1 MAEFKLGR
9 IKFVWKGTWAATTSY
24 VVDDVVNNGG
34 KSYICVINHT
44 ASAQFV
50 TDKSAIPT
58 KWELVSDGQTW
69 RGNWAPSTY
78 YNLGDLVKYGGI
90 VYTCKTVH
98 TSGTNVSPT
107 YLGLEAD
114 QNKWDTFATS
124 YNWTGSWVTNTKYRL
139 NDFVQYG
146 GVTYICTTP
155 HISAATSTLGL
166 EADIGNW
173 EVFNE
178 GISYLGTWSSSSV
191 RYKLNDVVKYGANL
205 WICVTDHTSSA
216 TFDIAKFDIFVNGL
230 QFEDNWSNATTY
242 QIGDVVTYGGYAYIA
257 KQNHTN
263 QIPSTA
269 ALYWDLFTTG
279 FSFKGDWSGS
289 NTYKP
294 GDVVRRGGYTYISIL
309 DGINQAPPNA
319 TYWQVLNGGMKFIST
334 SGTYNGVSGTN
345 IGAGGTSATFN
356 VVRSNTVYA
365 VTLPGAT
372 TGSGYSI
379 GNQIKILGS
388 NLGGISPA
396 NDLIITVT
404 SVSGGAING
413 LSFSGISVTWTSG
426 NTYLLGDVVLWGV
439 SSYLCVSAHVAITG
453 NRPDNDTTGSVWN
466 LLAGGTEQSV
476 LTTQG
481 DMFYYGPT
489 GPTRLPIG
497 VDGQVLRVKNGFPD
511 WEFYGLINNI
521 VYVSPTGEDG
531 PASLGYGQS
540 IDKPWN
546 SVRFACQQIEN
557 GYLNKNAQTLI
568 AKNKQF
574 LMKEISNW
582 VQYTYTV
589 NVTSINVA
597 NSSFVVAST
606 ATLSANMPISFTGTA
621 GGITAG
627 TTYYIKAILS
637 STEFSISNSL
647 VNGVASTT
655 RALSGSGT
663 NVGSLVYD
671 AVKCQRDVG
680 LIVDAVAFDISHG
693 GNSKTVEAAMSYYTA
708 AGNAY
713 ITTNF
718 GQQAIQ
724 TAAAYTYLTT
734 LLGNVLANTA
744 PSLNY
749 QTLNSVAVTAN
760 QIIDTSLTAETGSTS
775 LVGTL
780 VNIITNGIL
789 AKTSTAVPAPTYPN
803 TTISVKTGTYF
814 EILPMVLPSYTAV
827 VGDELRSTV
836 IQPATAI
843 AALATDTDKTISA
856 LERIKFVIP
865 TLVANSTVTPT
876 SGNSATQVTTL
887 PAGSTGSTAAIASVV
902 TVSEIMYDI
911 INNGISEA
919 PAFVLP
925 TLTGYNNSF
934 LAGYGDGKAQIVQN
948 YAFIKAEIS
957 AYLNVNF
964 NAVWTALGAGGQA
977 NCQRDVGYLLDAL
990 QFDMTYGGNIQTLIA
1005 GSAYYSFSNLTIAST
1020 EKTATVAAYTR
1031 LKAIIGDIARKVSVT
1046 PTAGNAVTQVTGGT
1060 AGSAGSGTFAQA
1072 RSQDIIDW
1080 INNGVAP
1087 STVAPTAG
1095 LALADTG
1102 RKAAYDA
1109 LQASK
1114 AEIQADAVVWVKKYF
1129 QNLNFD
1135 TAVCSRDAGLI
1146 VDAISF
1152 DTAFGSNLNSIIA
1165 GRSYWRAL
1173 TSTAIVRT
1181 LQKDAE
1187 LGAVNFIKHKAKAIA
1202 GAGASAQAVNVINDI
1217 IGTIKGGA
1225 VPRYTWPDY
1234 TGVDAE
1240 DAAAAKLLWI
1250 NKEFIKAETI
1260 AYITATYPSAVYKSD
1275 ITNRNVGYIVDALRY
1290 DLTYGG
1296 NYASRQMGL
1305 SYFIGSTLF
1314 IESGLSSV
1322 QILATFANLKTI
1334 VQDIANGGLSAYTPL
1349 QVGVT
1354 YISGT
1359 AGDSTS
1365 STNVGTLVEVI
1376 RTTISNGNGTAPSE
1390 TLPGT
1395 GWVATELT
1403 NANSALASART
1414 TIRTSVITYITSNFP
1429 ALTYDSTAFSTNV
1442 GYIID
1447 TIGYDAMFAANYRSI
1462 VNGISYY
1469 GNQSSLISTSD
1480 KKVAAIA
1487 ALNYLKIQIETTLAI
1502 YPTALASA
1510 KKNMQ
1515 VIINIL
1521 DKGTTEATEVNGT
1534 ITYNNTLGTIKGAEI
1549 IRANKT
1555 FLATEATAWITNRYS
1570 ATTASITS
1578 NVITLTGNHN
1588 FVVGDRLVFSAS
1600 GAFPAVGG
1608 ITFGTV
1614 YYVASVPG
1622 TATITLKDVNGT
1634 AVTLTDATGAMLV
1647 RYDYIIADCQRDM
1660 TEYVD
1665 AIVSDLMFVGNYKGF
1680 RAAQLYRNAV
1690 LGSKA
1695 ENMFLVANG
1704 SGLRNC
1710 TLSGLEGT
1718 LTNPNSFNTK
1728 RPTAGSYVALN
1739 PGFGPNDKSAWVLS
1753 RSHYSQNV
1761 TMFGTGCSGAKID
1774 AALHAGGNKSM
1785 VKNDFT
1791 TIISDGIGVWCTGS
1805 GSLTELVS
1813 VFNYYGYAGY
1823 LAELGGKI
1831 RATNGNSS
1839 YGTYGVIAE
1848 GVDTYEVPK
1857 YGTVDNRYNEAQ
1869 VGLTITDATTEV
1881 LRLEY
1886 SNAGTNYTNNSPVI
1900 NGSGYNAL
1908 AVGDEFRDGA
1918 LFEAR
1923 IIDKNDGNG
1932 VGGTSYASFA
1942 NAAQSSIIGEITLAA
1957 TDTTLTDGY
1966 NGMRVQITAGTGAG
1980 QFANILSFLNG
1991 SKVAKIYKDSFT
2003 TLTVTATT
2011 AGGNN
2016 LLTVA
2021 STATLYVGMPIYLG
2035 ADIGGLT
2042 KNTLYYVIAANF
2054 SATQFAVSTTS
2065 GGSAATTTLTS
2076 AQTVSLYAAGWDHVI
2091 AGKPVNNI
2099 PDLTSAYIV
2108 EPRVSYSLPGYT
2120 GTART
2125 MASTIAW
2132 EDVAYGAG
2140 KYVAVGATTV
2150 SNYSNDGITWASAGA
2165 LASSST
2171 WGSVVYGGGE
2181 GAVAI
2186 AIVGGL
2192 GGTGATFSV
2201 TLGEANTTGAALSD
2215 QVKSVTVL
2223 TGGQNYTTPPTIVF
2237 TGTGSGAKATCT
2249 VLNGKVISVSVTNFG
2264 SGYTAAPTATAA
2276 TDRLTGVTINSWG
2289 RNYNSAPTITFGYPA
2304 GLTPTAWIA
2313 LTSVTSGAYLVTTDG
2328 NIYQVTNSGTTATT
2342 KPVHTSGS
2350 ASDGSATLLWVA
2362 AQAVATANMT
2372 NNGVSSVTFTNF
2384 GSGYTSTPAVSIVDP
2399 AAKFVAISRV
2409 SAATCYQTALGLGG
2423 TWTAGTT
2430 TTGKTNLTGLAYG
2443 GGIYVG
2449 VGGTTGT
2456 ASAVSSTDGSTWID
2470 RSSAITAL
2478 TNGNY
2483 AGVAFGGNVFVA
2495 VSAGTGLTT
2504 SYSTN
2509 GVVWTKGGDLPIGF
2523 ISAVSIAYGNGRFVV
2538 LGTDGKIAYSYDKG
2552 VSWIQAP
2559 TCSGTTTSILSSSL
2573 TWNKIRYGQGTF
2585 FAIATGT
2592 IAATSRYGIN
2602 WTLRTMPGSSTSW
2615 KAVAFGNPSSKPLW
2629 VAISNTSGTIAGSI
2643 RTGAGAL
2650 GRIKVATGVVTETR
2664 LVEPGSGYPVGTV
2677 TGATGGATDAILT
2690 SDTTNLVDSQP
2701 VEFTGCTAAG
2711 LVENITYY
2719 VIGATIVANTSFKVS
2734 AVAGSSTPV
2743 DLTTASGLTGTYRAG
2758 PIWTITDPNK
2768 VKAVALRM
2776 RMGDGAL
2783 GSPSFTNRGL
2793 DNATATSVIT
2803 GDGYGDLYQASTFL
2817 NVANLFTIPIPGAN
2831 VEFASLPGVYF
2842 KLVSVTNVLG
2852 VAGNYTAQLQ
2862 INPGLTTLQAPT
2874 HGDIITTRLA
2884 YSQVRLTGHD
2894 FLYIGT
2900 GNKTKTNYPYVDPTS
2915 ASQANQAN
2923 SSGGGRVFFT
2933 STDQDGNFN
2942 VGNLFG
2948 VQQATGTA
2956 TLNASAFNLSGLNS
2970 LQLGAVSIGVGS
2982 AVITQFST
2990 DPYFTANSD
2999 NIVPTQRAI
3008 KAYIT
3013 AQIGGGSSSLNVNTL
3028 TSGVIY
3034 VANNTISTTSGQQ
3047 INVTSK
3053 MNFTGGIDGAPVALG
3068 FFMQR

>member
-9 IKFVWKGTWAATTSY
+9 IRFVWKGVWAATTSY
-24 VVDDVVNNGG
+24 VVDDVISNGG

-44 ASAQFV
+44 ASAAFA
-50 TDKSAIPT
+50 TDKGANPP
-58 KWELVSDGQTW
+58 KWQLVADGTSW
-69 RGNWAPSTY
+69 RGNWAPTTY

-90 VYTCKTVH
+90 VYICKTVH

-107 YLGLEAD
+107 WLGLEAD
-114 QNKWDTFATS
+114 QSKWDTFATS
-124 YNWTGSWVTNTKYRL
+124 YNWTGAWDTDTKYRL

-146 GVTYICTTP
+146 GVTYVCIGA

-166 EADIGNW
+166 EDDIGNW
-173 EVFNE
+173 QVFNE
-178 GISYLGTWSSSSV
+178 GITYLGDWSAGSV
-191 RYKLNDVVKYGANL
+191 RYKLNDVVKYGADL

-216 TFDIAKFDIFVNGL
+216 TFDNVKFEIFVNGL
-230 QFEDNWSNATTY
+230 QFEDSWDSATTY
-242 QIGDVVTYGGYAYIA
+242 QIGDVVTYGGYAYIS
-257 KQNHTN
+257 KQNHSN
-263 QIPSTA
+263 HVPSTSP
-269 ALYWDLFTTG
+269 LFWDLFTTG
-279 FSFKGDWSGS
+279 FSFQGEWSGS
-289 NTYKP
+289 TNYKL
-294 GDVVRRGGYTYISIL
+294 GDVVRRGGYTYVAIL
-309 DGINQAPPNA
+309 DGTNHAPPDL
-319 TYWQVLNGGMKFIST
+319 TYWEVLNSGLKFIST
-334 SGTYNGVSGTN
+334 AGTYTGVAGIN
-345 IGAGGTSATFN
+345 VGAGGSSATFN
-356 VVRSNTVYA
+356 VTRNDTVYTVA
-365 VTLPGAT
+365 IPG
-372 TGSGYSI
+372 GSI
-379 GNQIKILGS
+379 GTGYAIGNELKILGS
-388 NLGGISPA
+388 SVGGVSPA
-396 NDLIITVT
+396 NDITITV
-404 SVSGGAING
+404 SGVSGGAITGINH
-413 LSFSGISVTWTSG
+413 SGISVTWTSG
-426 NTYLLGDVVLWGV
+426 NTYILGDVVMWGV
-439 SSYLCVSAHVAITG
+439 SSYICVSAHVAVSG
-453 NRPDNDTTGSVWN
+453 NRPDNDVTATNWN
-466 LLAGGTEQSV
+466 LLAGGTEPAV

-481 DMFYYGPT
+481 DMFYYAANGPS
-489 GPTRLPIG
+489 RLPIG
-497 VDGQVLRVKNGFPD
+497 LDGQVLRVKNGYPV
-511 WEFYGLINNI
+511 WEFYGLVNNI

-531 PASLGYGQS
+531 PAGLGYGQT
-540 IDKPWN
+540 IDKPWS
-546 SVRFACQQIEN
+546 SVRFACQQVEN

-589 NVTSINVA
+589 NVTSINTS
-597 NSSFVVAST
+597 NSSFVVADT

-621 GGITAG
+621 GGVTAG
-627 TTYYIKAILS
+627 TTYYVKSVLS

-655 RALSGSGT
+655 RVLSGSGT

-671 AVKCQRDVG
+671 AVKCERDVG
-680 LIVDAVAFDISHG
+680 IIVDAVAFDISHG
-693 GNSKTVEAAMSYYTA
+693 GNSKTVAAAMSYYTA
-708 AGNAY
+708 AGSAY

-724 TAAAYTYLTT
+724 TAAAYTYLTM
-734 LLGNVLANTA
+734 LLGDVLENTA
-744 PSLNY
+744 PVDNY
-749 QTLNSVAVTAN
+749 QTLNSAAVTAD
-760 QIIDTSLTAETGSTS
+760 QIIDTSLVAETGTVS
-775 LVGTL
+775 LTGSL
-780 VNIITNGIL
+780 VNIITNGVL
-789 AKTSTAVPAPTYPN
+789 AGTSTAIPAPSYPN

-814 EILPMVLPSYTAV
+814 EILPIVVPSYTAV

-836 IQPATAI
+836 IQPARAI
-843 AALATDTDKTISA
+843 ENLATDTAKTISA
-856 LERIKFVIP
+856 LERIKSVIP
-865 TLVANSTVTPT
+865 TLVNNGTVTAT
-876 SGNSATQVTTL
+876 SGNTVTQVTTL
-887 PAGSTGSTAAIASVV
+887 PAGSAGSTAAVTTVV
-902 TVSEIMYDI
+902 ANSELMYDI
-911 INNGISEA
+911 INNGVSEI
-919 PAFVLP
+919 PAYVLP
-925 TLTGYNNSF
+925 TLTGYNTSF

-964 NAVWTALGAGGQA
+964 NAVWTALGVAGQA

-990 QFDMTYGGNIQTLIA
+990 QYDMTYGGNIQTLIA

-1020 EKTATVAAYTR
+1020 EKTATIAAYTR
-1031 LKAIIGDIARKVSVT
+1031 LKAIISDIAQKVSITV
-1046 PTAGNAVTQVTGGT
+1046 TAGNAVTQVTAGA
-1060 AGSAGSGTFAQA
+1060 AGSAGSGTFAQS

-1080 INNGVAP
+1080 ITNGVAP

-1109 LQASK
+1109 LQAAK
-1114 AEIQADAVVWVKKYF
+1114 AEIQSDAVVWVKKYF
-1129 QNLNFD
+1129 QSINFD

-1146 VDAISF
+1146 VDALSF
-1152 DTAFGSNLNSIIA
+1152 DVAFASNFNSIIA

-1173 TSTAIVRT
+1173 TSTAVVRT

-1187 LGAVNFIKHKAKAIA
+1187 LGAVNFIKYKAKAIA
-1202 GAGASAQAVNVINDI
+1202 GAGAGAQAVNVINDI
-1217 IGTIKGGA
+1217 VSTIKGGA

-1234 TGVDAE
+1234 TSVDAE
-1240 DAAAAKLLWI
+1240 DAAAAKLIWA

-1260 AYITATYPSAVYKSD
+1260 AYITATYPAVVYDQEVCKRD
-1275 ITNRNVGYIVDALRY
+1275 VGLVVDALRY

-1296 NYASRQMGL
+1296 NYASRQAGL
-1305 SYFIGSTLF
+1305 AYFTGATLMIGSGEVTATLAAYLNMK
-1314 IESGLSSV
+1314 S
-1322 QILATFANLKTI
+1322 I
-1334 VQDIANGGLSAYTPL
+1334 VQDIANGGTTAYTAL
-1349 QVGVT
+1349 QVNVPRIT
-1354 YISGT
+1354 GT
-1359 AGDSTS
+1359 AGDANSATA
-1365 STNVGTLVEVI
+1365 VGTLVEVI
-1376 RTTISNGNGTAPSE
+1376 RTTINTGTAPGE
-1390 TLPGT
+1390 TLPST
-1395 GWVATELT
+1395 SWVATELT
-1403 NANSALASART
+1403 NANSALASAKA
-1414 TIRTSVITYITSNFP
+1414 TIQASVISYIDTNFP
-1429 ALTYDSTAFSTNV
+1429 ALVYNSTTCSRDV
-1442 GYIID
+1442 GYIVD
-1447 TIGYDAMFAANYRSI
+1447 AIGFDAMMASNYRSI
-1462 VNGISYY
+1462 LNGISYY
-1469 GNQSSLISTSD
+1469 RAQASLVVGDQKEATL
-1480 KKVAAIA
+1480 AAF
-1487 ALNYLKIQIETTLAI
+1487 NHLKIQIETTLAI

-1510 KKNMQ
+1510 KKNMK
-1515 VIINIL
+1515 IIIDIL
-1521 DKGTTEATEVNGT
+1521 DKGVGETPEVNGSN
-1534 ITYNNTLGTIKGAEI
+1534 TYNNTLATIKGAEI

-1555 FLATEATAWITNRYS
+1555 FLANEATAWINTRYG

-1578 NVITLTGNHN
+1578 NVITMTGNHN
-1588 FVVGDRLVFSAS
+1588 FVVGDMVVFSIT
-1600 GAFPAVGG
+1600 GANVAIGG
-1608 ITFGTV
+1608 IVLGTV

-1622 TATITLKDVNGT
+1622 ATDITLEDATGT
-1634 AVTLTDATGAMLV
+1634 AVTLSDATGTMEVVYSYNSAL
-1647 RYDYIIADCQRDM
+1647 CQRDM
-1660 TEYVD
+1660 MEYID

-1680 RAAQLYRNAV
+1680 RAAQLYKNAV
-1690 LGSKA
+1690 GGSKK

-1710 TLSGLEGT
+1710 TLNGLEGT
-1718 LTNPNSFNTK
+1718 LTNPNDFNTK
-1728 RPTAGSYVALN
+1728 RPTAGAFVALN
-1739 PGFGPNDKSAWVLS
+1739 PGFGPNDRDAWVLN

-1791 TIISDGIGVWCTGS
+1791 TIISDGIGVWVTGS

-1848 GVDTYEVPK
+1848 GVDTFEVPK

-1869 VGLTITDATTEV
+1869 VGLTVTDSTTEV

-1886 SNAGTNYTNNSPVI
+1886 SNAGTGYTNNLPTISA
-1900 NGSGYNAL
+1900 SGYNAA

-1918 LFEAR
+1918 LYEAR

-1932 VGGTSYASFA
+1932 VGGTNYASFA
-1942 NAAQSSIIGEITLAA
+1942 NAAQNSLIGEITIAA

-1966 NGMRVQITAGTGAG
+1966 NGMRVQITAGTGSG
-1980 QFANILSFLNG
+1980 QYANILSYLNG
-1991 SKVAKIYKDSFT
+1991 SKVAKVYKDSFT
-2003 TLTVTATT
+2003 NLTVTATT

-2021 STATLYVGMPIYLG
+2021 STRTLYVGMPIYLG
-2035 ADIGGLT
+2035 SDIGGLL

-2065 GGSAATTTLTS
+2065 GGTAATTTLTS
-2076 AQTVSLYAAGWDHVI
+2076 GQTVTLYAAGWDHVLP
-2091 AGKPVNNI
+2091 GKTINNA
-2099 PDLTSAYIV
+2099 PDLTSAYII
-2108 EPRVSYSLPGYT
+2108 EPRITYTAPGYT
-2120 GTART
+2120 ATART
-2125 MASTIAW
+2125 MNNTTAW
-2132 EDVAYGAG
+2132 EDVVYGNG
-2140 KYVAVGATTV
+2140 KYVAIGATTV
-2150 SNYSNDGITWASAGA
+2150 ANYSNDGVTWASAGA

-2171 WGSVVYGGGE
+2171 WGSVVYGGGQFASAT
-2181 GAVAI
+2181 AV
-2186 AIVGGL
+2186 VGGL

-2201 TLGEANTTGAALSD
+2201 TLGEPNTTGGALSD
-2215 QVKSVTVL
+2215 QVKTVTVL

-2237 TGTGSGAKATCT
+2237 TGTGSGARATCT
-2249 VLNGKVISVSVTNFG
+2249 VLDGKVVSVSVSNFG

-2276 TDRLTGVTINSWG
+2276 TDRLTGVTINAWG
-2289 RNYNSAPTITFGYPA
+2289 RGYNSAPTVTFDYPA

-2313 LTSVTSGAYLVTTDG
+2313 LTSVTNGDYLVTTDG

-2342 KPVHTSGS
+2342 KPIHTTGS

-2362 AQAVATANMT
+2362 AQAVATANLT
-2372 NNGVSSVTFTNF
+2372 NTGVSSVTFTNY
-2384 GSGYTSTPAVSIVDP
+2384 GAGYTSTPAVSIVDP
-2399 AAKFVAISRV
+2399 AAKFVAISRT
-2409 SAATCYQTALGLGG
+2409 SAATCYQTVAGLGS

-2430 TTGKTNLTGLAYG
+2430 TTGKTDLVGLTFG
-2443 GGIYVG
+2443 GGIYVA
-2449 VGGTTGT
+2449 VGGTSGT

-2470 RSSAITAL
+2470 RSSTITAL

-2483 AGVAFGGNVFVA
+2483 AGVAYGGNVFVA
-2495 VSAGTGLTT
+2495 VAAGTGLTT

-2509 GVVWTKGGDLPIGF
+2509 GVTWTKGGDLPIGF
-2523 ISAVSIAYGNGRFVV
+2523 TTAISIAYGTGRFVV
-2538 LGTDGKIAYSYDKG
+2538 LGSDGKVAYSYDKG
-2552 VSWIQAP
+2552 VSWTQAP
-2559 TCSGTTTSILSSSL
+2559 TCSGTTTSALTSSFA
-2573 TWNKIRYGQGTF
+2573 WQKIRYGQGQF
-2585 FAIATGT
+2585 IAIATGS
-2592 IAATSRYGIN
+2592 IWARSADGIN
-2602 WTLRTMPGSSTSW
+2602 WQQAGGPSSSSW
-2615 KAVAFGNPSSKPLW
+2615 KALAFGNPSSVPTW
-2629 VAISNTSGTIAGSI
+2629 VVISNSSGTIAASI
-2643 RTGAGAL
+2643 RTGTTAL
-2650 GRIKVATGVVTETR
+2650 GRIKVATGIVTETR
-2664 LVEPGSGYPVGTV
+2664 LVEPGSGYAKGTV

-2690 SDTTNLVDSQP
+2690 TDTVNLADSQP

-2711 LVENITYY
+2711 LAENVTYY
-2719 VIGATIVANTSFKVS
+2719 VIGSTIVANTSFKVS
-2734 AVAGSSTPV
+2734 ATAGSSTPV
-2743 DLTTASGLTGTYRAG
+2743 DLTTASGLTGMYRSG
-2758 PIWTITDPNK
+2758 PIWTIIDPNN
-2768 VKAVALRM
+2768 VKDASLRM
-2776 RMGDGAL
+2776 RMGDGAV

-2793 DNATATSVIT
+2793 DNSTATAVIT
-2803 GDGYGDLYQASTFL
+2803 GDGYGDLYQPSTFL
-2817 NVANLFTIPIPGAN
+2817 NVAGLFTIPVAGAN
-2831 VEFASLPGVYF
+2831 VEFASLPGAYF
-2842 KLVSVTNVLG
+2842 KLVTVTNVLG
-2852 VAGNYTAQLQ
+2852 EPGNYTAQFQ
-2862 INPGLTTLQAPT
+2862 INPGLTTLQAPQ
-2874 HGDIITTRLA
+2874 HGDLITTRLA

-2900 GNKTKTNYPYVDPTS
+2900 GNKTRTNYPYVDPTS
-2915 ASQANQAN
+2915 ASQAAQTN

-3047 INVTSK
+3047 INITSK